1 MMCCIIKHRYAVI
14 YKSFIEQS
22 IKHIFIFNKK
32 QIDKMQKILNALTC
46 MLEFK
51 IRNKMSFLSS
61 KNNKKHAIHS
71 LKETILA

>member
-1 MMCCIIKHRYAVI
+1 M
-14 YKSFIEQS
+14 
-22 IKHIFIFNKK
+22 

-71 LKETILA
+71 LKEIILA